1 MNNEMLWAVNIPE
14 EPDSELL
21 HPVPTQKIG
30 KQLAYR
36 LKKEALQVFPT
47 VGQCIADS
55 ITLERWNGTREDH
68 AKYLQEN
75 KNWWNDTTFLE
86 QQHDIE

>member
-1 MNNEMLWAVNIPE
+1 MNIEKLWAVNIPE

-21 HPVPTQKIG
+21 HPVPSKEVG
-30 KQLAYR
+30 EQLVIR
-36 LKKEALQVFPT
+36 LKAEALQTFPT

-55 ITLERWNGTREDH
+55 ITLERWNGTQEEH

-75 KNWWNDTTFLE
+75 KSWWNDTTFLE